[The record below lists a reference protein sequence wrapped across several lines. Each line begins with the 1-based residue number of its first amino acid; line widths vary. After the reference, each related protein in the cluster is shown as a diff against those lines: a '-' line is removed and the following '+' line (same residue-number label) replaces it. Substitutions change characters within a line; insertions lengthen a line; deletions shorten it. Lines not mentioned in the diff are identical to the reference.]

1 MQPDR
6 PEGEEPA
13 QTVAPADEPAAQRAA
28 LVLTVGEVAVG
39 TAAIALGLV
48 AWAALALAN
57 AGAYR
62 LWPALAVA
70 AGGMALV
77 AVAIALSRPRPRLV
91 VERREL
97 AVLVVLAAVTAWLTF
112 PGFPYGIADK
122 DPGVYV
128 SHAISIVRTGATDI
142 DDPVQQRLPNGF
154 RSASPGARMPA
165 IWYYRTPD
173 GHVRTHVQFYH
184 LWPALLAVAWS
195 VGNLAGHPIGTMV
208 NLDPLL
214 GVLAVLAFF
223 LLVKRAFGLLT
234 GAIAGLLLGVNLIQ
248 VWQSRYQTAEVL
260 TELLITLALLGVVVA
275 LRTRWRPAAGI
286 GGLALGLA
294 FLARADT
301 LLLLLLAVAV
311 GAALIALGRFDAR
324 AGWFAAGLAVTL
336 PHSLYQ
342 AYDLAAGY
350 TAANG
355 VPGLPLVAALT
366 AAALVAALAVRRFA
380 RPLADR
386 VWALLADER
395 AQFRIGLVLTGLA
408 AVAMLVGFL
417 RPWLFGPAVGLY
429 NDRLVRTYDEQTLRR
444 LSWFFTLPGMA
455 LLGGGFAAVALRRWR
470 AAAWAVIL
478 PMLVSLPI
486 YAVSASNSARLLWWN
501 RRFVPVVAP
510 GIVALIA
517 VALVVGLLG
526 TGRLRL
532 PGRVLAAA
540 ATVALVVAFAART
553 VPLRPHQEFA
563 GSFAITGRL
572 AALPADHQ
580 GVFLFGPTADAKLDV
595 ASSWGTPLWLQHG
608 EVVGLLLIGPDGNLI
623 ADNVR
628 HVRTWQR
635 AFPGDPVYV
644 VLQGGDLP
652 PQLAPLGLTLRD
664 RVTTRMPM
672 WTESDV
678 ELPSTPR
685 TAAVDLS
692 VWQVGAGA

>member
-6 PEGEEPA
+6 PEGEDPA
-13 QTVAPADEPAAQRAA
+13 PQAATAADSTGQRTTP
-28 LVLTVGEVAVG
+28 VLTVGEVAVG
-39 TAAIALGLV
+39 TAAILVGLV

-62 LWPALAVA
+62 LWPALALAGGGMVLVA
-70 AGGMALV
+70 A
-77 AVAIALSRPRPRLV
+77 AVALSRPRPRV
-91 VERREL
+91 VVARREL

-112 PGFPYGIADK
+112 PGFPYGIGDK
-122 DPGVYV
+122 DPGVYI
-128 SHAISIVRTGATDI
+128 SHAVSIARTGSTDI
-142 DDPVQQRLPNGF
+142 DDPVQERLPNGF
-154 RSASPGARMPA
+154 RSASPGARLPGV
-165 IWYYRTPD
+165 WYHRTAD
-173 GHVRTHVQFYH
+173 GQVRTHVQFYH

-195 VGNLAGHPIGTMV
+195 VGDLAGHPLGTMV

-214 GVLAVLAFF
+214 GVLAVLAFT

-234 GAIAGLLLGVNLIQ
+234 GGIAGLLLGVDLIQ

-260 TELLITLALLGVVVA
+260 TELLIVVALFGVVVA
-275 LRTRWRPAAGI
+275 LKTRWRPAAGI

-324 AGWFAAGLAVTL
+324 AAWFAGGLAVTL

-342 AYDLAAGY
+342 AYDLAASY
-350 TAANG
+350 TAVNG
-355 VPGLPLVAALT
+355 VPGLPLVATLT
-366 AAALVAALAVRRFA
+366 AAVLVAALAVRRFA
-380 RPLADR
+380 RPLSDR
-386 VWALLADER
+386 VRGLLTDER

-417 RPWLFGPAVGLY
+417 RPWLFGPVVGEY
-429 NDRLVRTYDEQTLRR
+429 NGRILRTYDEQTMRR

-470 AAAWAVIL
+470 AAAWATIL

-510 GIVALIA
+510 GIVTLIA
-517 VALVVGLLG
+517 VALVVGLLA

-532 PGRVLAAA
+532 PARLLAAA
-540 ATVALVVAFAART
+540 ATVALVAAFAVRT

-563 GSFAITGRL
+563 GSFAIIERL
-572 AALPADHQ
+572 AALPGGHQ
-580 GVFLFGPTADAKLDV
+580 GVYLFGPTTGARLDV

-608 EVVGLLLIGPDGNLI
+608 EVVGLLLVGSDGKLV
-623 ADNVR
+623 ADNVQ
-628 HVRTWQR
+628 HVRAWQR

-664 RVTTRMPM
+664 RVDTRLPM
-672 WTESDV
+672 WTESDI
-678 ELPSTPR
+678 ELPSAPR

-692 VWQVGAGA
+692 IWQVGSGA